1 MELTAAVLE
10 TIKLGNNMKNIILPK
25 VYYDTKNLFLEFKA
39 LVESWAPYDIKRRF
53 SWSQDLQYIFHGEVI
68 DFDDTGN
75 ICFGVIAKAAGI
87 GEWIAQVGAG
97 LYNFKEAKDSVGWKE
112 ACKYEKEWWITF
124 FDDPRDNEAIKKGF
138 EYYDILK

>member
-1 MELTAAVLE
+1 MCKIGSPLLSFLLCSLCTPLQ
-10 TIKLGNNMKNIILPK
+10 T
-25 VYYDTKNLFLEFKA
+25 YFDTKGLFCEFID

-53 SWSQDLQYIFHGEVI
+53 LWSQDLQYIFHGEVI

-75 ICFGVIAKAAGI
+75 ICFGVIAKAACI
-87 GEWIAQVGAG
+87 SEWIAQVGAG
-97 LYNFKEAKDSVGWKE
+97 GYNFLEAIKSSGLKEAF
-112 ACKYEKEWWITF
+112 KYEKEWLRTF